1 MGLGGPLKLVEGIV
15 RDIASNL
22 IISFDAAVEVCM
34 VSTAGCCV
42 RALLR

>member
-1 MGLGGPLKLVEGIV
+1 MGLGGPLKLVEGII

-22 IISFDAAVEVCM
+22 IISFDAAVEVCI
-34 VSTAGCCV
+34 VATARCYV